1 MRLVLTDLR
10 PLLTL
15 LPFALALLAA
25 LGWLQ
30 FRSRWRVTLSPEEWQ
45 VLLRLLAIPVLI
57 LVLVTARVV
66 LQVPATQFLYGRF

>member
-15 LPFALALLAA
+15 LPFALALLVA

-66 LQVPATQFLYGRF
+66 LQVPAAQFLYGRF

>member
-15 LPFALALLAA
+15 LPFAVALAVA

-30 FRSRWRVTLSPEEWQ
+30 FRSRWRVSLSPEEWQ
-45 VLLRLLAIPVLI
+45 VLAIPVLI

-66 LQVPATQFLYGRF
+66 LQVPAAQFLYGRF

>member
-66 LQVPATQFLYGRF
+66 LQVPAAQFLYGRF